1 MASMRLGGAKDIQS
15 IKSKISMVNFT
26 FRAYSLSPTATGG
39 NVQGL
44 CQTVEVG
51 VWDILFV
58 CSHKADTIFNY
69 F

>member
-26 FRAYSLSPTATGG
+26 FRAYSLCPTATGG

-44 CQTVEVG
+44 C
-51 VWDILFV
+51 
-58 CSHKADTIFNY
+58 
-69 F
+69 